1 MKERITAIEV
11 NLRNLL
17 QRIERLRNIKLSY
30 EVLAKTQK
38 VKLKIDELNDLI
50 AELER
55 VVKDDE

>member
-38 VKLKIDELNDLI
+38 VKLKIDEMGDLI
-50 AELER
+50 SEMER
-55 VVKDDE
+55 MVND